1 MSQKGTVREI
11 REVLNA
17 FKIGEDFFLKKNI
30 PKVFFLLQS
39 EVLAVKQGRASW

>member
-17 FKIGEDFFLKKNI
+17 FKIGEDFFFKKNI
-30 PKVFFLLQS
+30 PKVFFFCSNQ
-39 EVLAVKQGRASW
+39 KC